1 MQFISKEAS
10 AVQSSSNALAQLGEE
25 EGYVL
30 GNILIQNIA
39 NDAVNADNYL
49 LFSLTTL
56 QIQYEERNIGIGLFG
71 QVFLFD
77 DLEDALKNMEDR
89 RGWESDNIVSET
101 SPAVFAPLTQALRLW
116 FSPLIVTNN
125 LIAFDE
131 QKL

>member
-1 MQFISKEAS
+1 MKAIVRIGILLMFLAGFTNPGLEDHRQEVRSEVMQFISKEAS

-77 DLEDALKNMEDR
+77 DLEDALKNMKDR
-89 RGWESDNIVSET
+89 RG
-101 SPAVFAPLTQALRLW
+101 
-116 FSPLIVTNN
+116 
-125 LIAFDE
+125 
-131 QKL
+131 